1 MAVIV
6 DQRPG
11 EATSDANN
19 PYPNL
24 RRSPSLQI
32 DNQGGK
38 FALPPEFDRTKW
50 ASAYYLEGNE
60 SLAMQQ
66 PQVLQG
72 TDLIADGWA
81 VWKYPEE
88 RIISVP
94 DEESGGMKEDIE
106 KHPSAGQPHRVHGL
120 KPGEVWLL
128 HCRPLEVQDDVNRV
142 YGEQSREQMIREIQG
157 DTFTQDEGMSP
168 SGMLT
173 NRMLKA
179 EIGAEAEIEQMRKDS
194 AAVIQTP
201 AQPRGKKSQRVS
213 R

>member
-1 MAVIV
+1 MSIVI

-24 RRSPSLQI
+24 RRSPDRLT

-50 ASAYYLEGNE
+50 ASAFYLDGNE
-60 SLAMQQ
+60 SLAMAQDQQ
-66 PQVLQG
+66 LQG
-72 TDLIADGWA
+72 TDLIAEGWQ

-88 RIISVP
+88 RIVSVP
-94 DEESGGMKEDIE
+94 DEESGTMKEDIE
-106 KHPSAGQPHRVHGL
+106 KHPSAGMPHRVVGL

-128 HCRPLEVQDDVNRV
+128 HCRPLEVQIDVNRV
-142 YGEQSREQMIREIQG
+142 YAELSREQMIREIEG
-157 DTFTQDEGMSP
+157 DVLTQDESMSP

-173 NRMLKA
+173 NKMLKA
-179 EIGAEAEIEQMRKDS
+179 ELGHDAEIEAMRKDS
-194 AAVIQTP
+194 AIIEKTPVQTK
-201 AQPRGKKSQRVS
+201 GKRSQRVS